1 MAAPKTALNQP
12 GGIAALGAERRLAP
26 RWLAACR
33 AFLRSDPILLALIP
47 ALLIVGAWHLDRYP
61 RTWFDEG
68 MYLQTAKNLAQHD
81 LYAVRSADGTL
92 DYAPAVGVGPTT
104 ILPVALFFR
113 LGGDSLA
120 LARLVPLVA
129 LLLATV
135 LLYLLA
141 RSLFGRLAA
150 GCALLLLLCLPALD
164 WIATGRQVLGEVP
177 AVLFLLAGGI
187 LAHRTPASR
196 LPILGGVLLG
206 LAMVTKGQYLLV
218 LPAAIVAIA
227 LLDRFVT
234 RQRPLHWYLGLL
246 VAAGV
251 VYACWFAALLTVV
264 QHGQLIE
271 NYRQLR
277 ASSGGALLIINRG
290 RMIAAVRFLLGPQ
303 GFFLVIPATIAGAWA
318 VWRAEGQRRLA
329 LLSIWVFQSLW
340 LLWFTGASIAWPRYA
355 FPALVLNTLFMGY
368 LAAQLLTV
376 VRGAAVRRA
385 WRTPAAQGSAVAL
398 LLLVLLIARGAWGTF
413 VPIASADQREPQA
426 FAQAV
431 EVAVPPGATIDAWEP
446 EIGFLTDRTIQY
458 PPLGSLDRV
467 VRARWLAGGGEVD
480 LSDTLRGDYLIV
492 GPFAGWVGVYA
503 TATNS
508 PQYHRIAQVGPY
520 ELYQRT
526 SARP

>member
-1 MAAPKTALNQP
+1 MAVPKTTLQQP
-12 GGIAALGAERRLAP
+12 GGAALGVAP
-26 RWLAACR
+26 RPALRWFAACR
-33 AFLRSDPILLALIP
+33 AFLLSDLVLLALIP

-68 MYLQTAKNLAQHD
+68 MYLQTARNLAQHG

-104 ILPVALFFR
+104 ILPVALAFR
-113 LGGDSLA
+113 LGGASLA
-120 LARLVPLVA
+120 LARVVPLIA
-129 LLLATV
+129 LVLATV

-141 RSLFGRLAA
+141 RNLFGRLAA
-150 GCALLLLLCLPALD
+150 RCTLVLLLCLPALD

-177 AVLFLLAGGI
+177 AVLCLLAGGI
-187 LAHRTPASR
+187 LAHRTPAGR
-196 LPILGGVLLG
+196 LPLLGGALLG

-227 LLDRFVT
+227 LLDHFVT
-234 RQRPLHWYLGLL
+234 RQRPLRWYLGLL

-251 VYACWFAALLTVV
+251 VYACWFIALLTVV

-277 ASSGGALLIINRG
+277 ASSGGALLIVNRA
-290 RMIAAVRFLLGPQ
+290 RMVAAARFLLGPQ
-303 GFFLVIPATIAGAWA
+303 GFFLVVPATLAGAWA
-318 VWRAEGQRRLA
+318 TWRAEGQRRLA
-329 LLSIWVFQSLW
+329 LLSIWVFQTLW

-368 LAAQLLTV
+368 LAAGLLTV
-376 VRGAAVRRA
+376 VRDAAARRA
-385 WRTPAAQGSAVAL
+385 WRTAPALASAVAL
-398 LLLVLLIARGAWGTF
+398 LLLAVLVARGAWGTF
-413 VPIASADQREPQA
+413 APIARADQREPQA

-431 EVAVPPGATIDAWEP
+431 ETLVPPSATIDAWEP

-467 VRARWLAGGGEVD
+467 VRARWLTGGASVD

-503 TATNS
+503 TATSS

-526 SARP
+526 GARP